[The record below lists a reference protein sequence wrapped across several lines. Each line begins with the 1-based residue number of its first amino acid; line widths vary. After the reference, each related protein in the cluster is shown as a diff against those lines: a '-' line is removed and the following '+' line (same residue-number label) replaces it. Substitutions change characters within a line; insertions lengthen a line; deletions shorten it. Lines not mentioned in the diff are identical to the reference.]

1 MAVVEPP
8 TRVSKLPLL
17 IMGAVVGVAVLVTIA
32 LVALRGPKTYDPGS
46 PEAGLQDF
54 LEASFDSDTDAMVD
68 LLTDETRARC
78 DNQLD
83 ERRFDNYSY
92 NDGLR
97 AELDE
102 MSVEGATASAIVTF
116 RQTDSNDPFDSS
128 SWSYSER
135 FELIQVEGVW
145 LVDRAGWPYELAE
158 CTRGRS

>member
-17 IMGAVVGVAVLVTIA
+17 IMGAVVGLAVLVTIA
-32 LVALRGPKTYDPGS
+32 LVSLRGPKTYDPGS

-54 LEASFDSDTDAMVD
+54 LEASFDGDTAAMAD

-78 DNQLD
+78 DDRLD
-83 ERRFDNYSY
+83 ERRFDADFYS
-92 NDGLR
+92 DGLR

-102 MSVEGATASAIVTF
+102 ISVEGATATATVTF

-135 FELIQVEGVW
+135 FELIQVEGAW
-145 LVDRAGWPYELAE
+145 LVHRAGWPYELAD